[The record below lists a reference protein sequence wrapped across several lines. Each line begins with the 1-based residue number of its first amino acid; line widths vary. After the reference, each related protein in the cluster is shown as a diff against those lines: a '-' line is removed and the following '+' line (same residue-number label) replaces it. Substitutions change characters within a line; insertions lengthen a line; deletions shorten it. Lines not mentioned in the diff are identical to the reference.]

1 MPDSQRSPT
10 RDKRNRKAT
19 EEAIVNAFE
28 AVLLRDGVPGLGVN
42 AVAQEAGVN
51 KVLIYRYF
59 QDMPGLARHWAA
71 NSSFWP
77 SELELIGNDPDA
89 FAELTVRERVRTVL
103 CNYVDAIRARP
114 RTVEMLAGELM
125 SPTGISKA
133 LADGMVQPGRGVS
146 GFIELESADK
156 DLGDRVFRLIYMV
169 NALTAFLAIRE
180 RNNPDYMGMDMADDE
195 SWQFVHDT
203 VAGLADS
210 YLKE

>member
-28 AVLLRDGVPGLGVN
+28 AVLLRDGVAGLGVN

-77 SELELIGNDPDA
+77 SELELIGNDPEA

>member
-28 AVLLRDGVPGLGVN
+28 AVLLRDGVAGLGVN

-59 QDMPGLARHWAA
+59 QHMPGLARHWAA

-125 SPTGISKA
+125 SPTEITKA
-133 LADGMVQPGRGVS
+133 LADGMVKPGRGVS
-146 GFIELESADK
+146 DFVELESADK

-195 SWQFVHDT
+195 SWQFLHDT

>member
-1 MPDSQRSPT
+1 MPDNQQSPT

-28 AVLLRDGVPGLGVN
+28 ALLLRDGVAGLGVN

-59 QDMPGLARHWAA
+59 QDMPGLARHWAT

-103 CNYVDAIRARP
+103 CNYVDAIRSRP
-114 RTVEMLAGELM
+114 CTVEMLAGELM
-125 SPTGISKA
+125 SPTETTKA
-133 LADGMVQPGRGVS
+133 LAAGMARPGRGVS
-146 GFIELESADK
+146 DFVQLESADK
-156 DLGDRVFRLIYMV
+156 DLGEHVWRLIYMV
-169 NALTAFLAIRE
+169 NAVTAFLAIRE
-180 RNNPDYMGMDMADDE
+180 RNNPNYMGLDMSDDE
-195 SWQFVHDT
+195 SWQFVRDT
-203 VAGLADS
+203 VTGLADS

>member
-1 MPDSQRSPT
+1 MPDSQRSPM

-28 AVLLRDGVPGLGVN
+28 AVLLRDGVAGLGVN

-125 SPTGISKA
+125 SPTEISRA

-146 GFIELESADK
+146 DFIQLESADR
-156 DLGDRVFRLIYMV
+156 DLGDQVFRLIYMV

-180 RNNPDYMGMDMADDE
+180 RNNPNYMGMDMADDE